1 MSLHNQMPPKVL
13 PEKRSPLVRSD
24 VFVRCSSFD
33 HRLDAPSPAN
43 PSQSD
48 SQTSNPPRS
57 PTSRKLPARKIGA
70 QPTRLETVDGS
81 HDPLGPLGVEEPA
94 LPSASSSLEQ
104 APAPPRKES
113 SQTRNT
119 RLSGGA
125 QQASSSRSAAEA
137 AERDDSSSLPKR
149 TRGPPPVQPAAVGS
163 LRQTQP
169 SVSIEQAAK
178 PSFDI
183 TVGDPHKVGDITSS
197 HIVYQV
203 RTKVRRIAIMTRDS
217 QLTGLRLRRKH
228 TVNQTSLF
236 RAGIATFYGFTTL
249 CTTTTLAL
257 WYRLHQKSRLLV
269 DLIPISSNRDG
280 KR

>member
-1 MSLHNQMPPKVL
+1 MSLHNQMLPKVL
-13 PEKRSPLVRSD
+13 PEKISTLVRLGI
-24 VFVRCSSFD
+24 FVRCSSSD
-33 HRLDAPSPAN
+33 YCLDAPSPAN
-43 PSQSD
+43 PSQPD

-94 LPSASSSLEQ
+94 FPSASLSLEQ
-104 APAPPRKES
+104 APTPPRKES

-119 RLSGGA
+119 RLTAGA
-125 QQASSSRSAAEA
+125 QQASSSRSAVETS
-137 AERDDSSSLPKR
+137 ERDDSSNLPRR
-149 TRGPPPVQPAAVGS
+149 TRGPPPIQPAGVGS

-217 QLTGLRLRRKH
+217 SIDRT
-228 TVNQTSLF
+228 
-236 RAGIATFYGFTTL
+236 
-249 CTTTTLAL
+249 
-257 WYRLHQKSRLLV
+257 
-269 DLIPISSNRDG
+269 
-280 KR
+280 

>member
-1 MSLHNQMPPKVL
+1 MVCKALLFPSECPLIDHVPDVPSQSDATK
-13 PEKRSPLVRSD
+13 SPASED
-24 VFVRCSSFD
+24 KPSSKTRHIHLSPQFD
-33 HRLDAPSPAN
+33 SYLDALSPAN
-43 PSQSD
+43 PSQPESR
-48 SQTSNPPRS
+48 TSNPPRS

-81 HDPLGPLGVEEPA
+81 LDPLGPLGIEDPA
-94 LPSASSSLEQ
+94 FPSASSSLEQ
-104 APAPPRKES
+104 APTPPRKES

-125 QQASSSRSAAEA
+125 QQASSSRGAAEIT
-137 AERDDSSSLPKR
+137 ERDDLTSLPKR
-149 TRGPPPVQPAAVGS
+149 TRGPPPVQPAATGS

-203 RTKVRRIAIMTRDS
+203 RTKVRRIMIIRGDN

-228 TVNQTSLF
+228 TASQISLC
-236 RAGIATFYGFTTL
+236 RAGTVIFYGSTTL
-249 CTTTTLAL
+249 CTTTTRA
-257 WYRLHQKSRLLV
+257 S
-269 DLIPISSNRDG
+269 
-280 KR
+280 